1 MNRYQR
7 LLDLSSFS
15 KEKLSILQSKKVL
28 LIGVGGVGEYVA
40 TSLVTNGVEN
50 LTIVDFDQVELSN
63 LNRQILL
70 LEDDVSNSKV
80 KVVQKAL
87 ENRNQ
92 DAHITSVNQR
102 VDSNNISSLIASFDL
117 VIDAVD
123 NWESKIV
130 ISKEAHKQKKPHLHI
145 GVDGDKGQWCL
156 FVHKSLLDIVDDKV
170 ILEKKDGVMGPM
182 VGAIASLASIDAIRF
197 LSNDKVDIDVLHYYD
212 ALSHHLGEMKI

>member
-70 LEDDVSNSKV
+70 EEEDVGQDKVSI
-80 KVVQKAL
+80 VQKAL
-87 ENRNQ
+87 KNRHSS
-92 DAHITSVNQR
+92 ASISSIKER
-102 VDSNNISSLIASFDL
+102 VDSHNINSIIHGFDL

-123 NWESKIV
+123 NWESKLV

-182 VGAIASLASIDAIRF
+182 VGSIASLASIDAIHY
-197 LSNDKVDIDVLHYYD
+197 LCEDDVEIDTLYYFD
-212 ALSHHLGEMKI
+212 SIPHRLGQMKL